1 MDLMV
6 GAEPRDPGG
15 ERNEEKLRPL
25 PEPMIFISY
34 RESGQDKSYSKCVY
48 PGVCCG
54 LPAAVEQYWK
64 QIES

>member
-25 PEPMIFISY
+25 PEPMIFIGY
-34 RESGQDKSYSKCVY
+34 REREQDKSYKRVCLPRCVLQLAS
-48 PGVCCG
+48 CCRTI
-54 LPAAVEQYWK
+54 LKAH
-64 QIES
+64 